1 MRFYAPPI
9 LMETFRSITLGA
21 RINGVE
27 LQSLV
32 VREPGVHAFVRKI
45 PTPTT
50 TPSVDFRLD
59 NAIDPNS
66 SDSRELGIIVASLE
80 FT

>member
-1 MRFYAPPI
+1 MRFYVPPI
-9 LMETFRSITLGA
+9 LMETFRRITLGA
-21 RINGVE
+21 RIDGIE

-32 VREPGVHAFVRKI
+32 VCEPGVHTFARKI

-59 NAIDPNS
+59 NVIDPS
-66 SDSRELGIIVASLE
+66 PRDSRELGIIVASLE

>member
-1 MRFYAPPI
+1 MRFYVPPI
-9 LMETFRSITLGA
+9 LMETFRRITLVA
-21 RINGVE
+21 RIDGIE

-32 VREPGVHAFVRKI
+32 VREPGVHTFVRKL

-50 TPSVDFRLD
+50 TPYVDFRLD
-59 NAIDPNS
+59 NAIDPNA